1 MRIACDSSKIAW
13 YSPTMS
19 DLERPRFLSVVREE
33 RYMVYVPVDQVRRRR
48 IRRMVW
54 MKEKPQL

>member
-1 MRIACDSSKIAW
+1 M
-13 YSPTMS
+13 
-19 DLERPRFLSVVREE
+19 REE
-33 RYMVYVPVDQVRRRR
+33 RYIAYVPVDQVRRRM

>member
-1 MRIACDSSKIAW
+1 
-13 YSPTMS
+13 MS